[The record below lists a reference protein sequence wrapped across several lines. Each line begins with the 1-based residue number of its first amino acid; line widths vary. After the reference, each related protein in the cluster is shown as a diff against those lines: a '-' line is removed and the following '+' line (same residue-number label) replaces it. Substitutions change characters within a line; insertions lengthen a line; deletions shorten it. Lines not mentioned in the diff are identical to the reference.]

1 MNRNFKYQGDISMS
15 NTEASA
21 PETAEVTQAV
31 EQPTL
36 TINDLAALANIINV
50 ASQRGAFK
58 ADELTNV
65 GAAYDK
71 LNGFL
76 KAAQAQT
83 QAAVES
89 TPEATA

>member
-1 MNRNFKYQGDISMS
+1 MS
-15 NTEASA
+15 NTEA

-31 EQPTL
+31 EQQQPTL

-58 ADELTNV
+58 ADELSNV
-65 GAAYDK
+65 GSAYDK
-71 LNGFL
+71 LNSFL

-83 QAAVES
+83 ASAAPAES
-89 TPEATA
+89 PEASA